1 MKVSQLVSDVRV
13 ILRDNFGY
21 GAQSYTDPE
30 LVGYCNRAM
39 DFCAD
44 LSASCN
50 PVTKV
55 VSLSE
60 GSVQKL
66 PADGGR
72 ILGFL
77 HNDLPASNRY
87 KIGVASYKGRTSA
100 REMDLDALNIQN
112 PSWAGVAA
120 SDLVLYVMFDPL
132 SPKQFVVYP
141 TNTGGGKL
149 FVRYTERPAPVVAV
163 TDDFPL
169 SAEFKEAC
177 VNMMMYFCLSRDG
190 EDTENSARASD
201 FYQQAATLLSG
212 SDGLKMTLSGR
223 STMRK

>member
-55 VSLSE
+55 VSLVS
-60 GSVQKL
+60 GTVQKL
-66 PADGGR
+66 PANGGR

-77 HNDLPASNRY
+77 HNDLAPQNRY
-87 KIGVASYKGRTSA
+87 KVGVVQYKGKTSV
-100 REMDLDALNIQN
+100 RELDIDALTIQN
-112 PSWAGVAA
+112 PSWANTTA
-120 SDLVLYVMFDPL
+120 SDIALYVMFDPL
-132 SPKQFVVYP
+132 VPKEFIVYP
-141 TNTGGGKL
+141 PNTGLGKV
-149 FVRYTERPAPVVAV
+149 FVRYTERVAPVAAVA
-163 TDDFPL
+163 DDFPL

-190 EDTENSARASD
+190 EDTENSARAAD
-201 FYQQAATLLSG
+201 FYQQATMLLSG

>member
-21 GAQSYTDPE
+21 GAQSFTDPE

-50 PVTKV
+50 PVTKAV
-55 VSLSE
+55 TLAQ
-60 GSVQKL
+60 GTIQKL
-66 PADGGR
+66 PDNGGR

-77 HNDLPASNRY
+77 HNDLASDARF
-87 KIGVASYKGRTSA
+87 KIGIVTYKGRTSA
-100 REMDLDALNIQN
+100 REMDMDALNAQD
-112 PSWAGVAA
+112 PSWASVTP

-132 SPKQFVVYP
+132 APKQFVVYP
-141 TNTGGGKL
+141 SNTGAGKL
-149 FVRYTERPAPVVAV
+149 FVRYTERPVPVAAVA
-163 TDDFPL
+163 DEFPL

-190 EDTENSARASD
+190 EDTENSARAAD
-201 FYQQAATLLSG
+201 FYQQATMLLSG